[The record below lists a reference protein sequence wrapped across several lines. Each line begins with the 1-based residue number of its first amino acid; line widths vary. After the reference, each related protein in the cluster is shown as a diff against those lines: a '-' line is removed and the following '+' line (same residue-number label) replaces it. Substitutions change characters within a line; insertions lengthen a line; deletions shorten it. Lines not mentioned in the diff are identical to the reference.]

1 MADDKKSKNY
11 FDDPKHEDGR
21 ISNLIIP
28 TFIIGA
34 MGGIAGMGIGLT
46 TDELLLP
53 TNDDQ
58 HAGYEMAAEQYERM
72 FTLLEQRSELAAQ
85 KQMEFG
91 SLANIGDTPD
101 LLKGVVGMTEKE
113 AEVYQDV
120 TTARAEIDAAD
131 LSLSTLAQRFAL
143 SAIVDERLSE
153 RDVKDLFERFEENVG
168 DIETLAS
175 IQTPDYADL
184 DASRAYVKEN
194 SSSLT
199 VEADKA
205 RLISEHSNDIN
216 GGIVNDITV
225 PGGFFL
231 GILLMLMSIREE
243 WKNSSR
249 HREKMRNKKGLKH

>member
-11 FDDPKHEDGR
+11 FDDPEHEDGR

-28 TFIIGA
+28 TFIVGA
-34 MGGIAGMGIGLT
+34 LGGALGMGIGLT

-58 HAGYEMAAEQYERM
+58 HSGYEMAAEQYERM

-101 LLKGVVGMTEKE
+101 LLKDVVGMTDQE
-113 AEVYQDV
+113 AEIQQDV

-168 DIETLAS
+168 DLETLAS

-184 DASRAYVKEN
+184 DASRAFIKEN

-199 VEADKA
+199 AEADKA
-205 RLISEHSNDIN
+205 RHISEHSNEIN
-216 GGIVNDITV
+216 SGIVNDITA
-225 PGGFFL
+225 PGGFLL
-231 GILLMLMSIREE
+231 GILMVLFTLRQE
-243 WKNSSR
+243 WTTSNR
-249 HREKMRNKKGLKH
+249 YREKQRNKKGLKH

>member
-1 MADDKKSKNY
+1 MADEKSKNY
-11 FDDPKHEDGR
+11 FDDPEHESGR
-21 ISNLIIP
+21 ITNLIIP

-34 MGGIAGMGIGLT
+34 IGGIAGMGIGLT

-91 SLANIGDTPD
+91 SLADIGDTPD
-101 LLKGVVGMTEKE
+101 LLKGVVGMTDQE

-131 LSLSTLAQRFAL
+131 LSLSVLSQRFAL

-168 DIETLAS
+168 DLETLAS

-184 DASRAYVKEN
+184 DASRAYVEAN
-194 SSSLT
+194 ESPAT
-199 VEADKA
+199 EADKA
-205 RLISEHSNDIN
+205 RSISEHSNDIN
-216 GGIVNDITV
+216 GGIVNDFTV
-225 PGGFFL
+225 PGGFLF
-231 GILLMLMSIREE
+231 GILLMLVAMRDE
-243 WKNSSR
+243 WKKSDNR
-249 HREKMRNKKGLKH
+249 REKMRNKKGLKH